1 MYGDERPKHYVV
13 IPGVNHHD
21 IYKEP
26 HFSRLLDVF
35 VEWFDEYVSVSTER

>member
-1 MYGDERPKHYVV
+1 MV
-13 IPGVNHHD
+13 IPGVSHQD

-35 VEWFDEYVSVSTER
+35 VEWFDEYVSVLTER